1 MVAQNLSN
9 FHYAYSHLVRH
20 WHAGSEKYAGGD
32 ALFTALDNGWDI
44 DENVTYE
51 EHWSAGAGAQCVVV
65 FYFQLKRGGETMTM
79 PVITNPFV
87 RRILNDMDAKLIPA
101 KEKTKQVKK
110 A

>member
-1 MVAQNLSN
+1 MVVQNLSN

-20 WHAGSEKYAGGD
+20 WHAESEKYTGGD

-44 DENVTYE
+44 DETVTFE
-51 EHWSAGAGAQCVVV
+51 EHWSAGAQCVVV
-65 FYFQLKRGGETMTM
+65 FYFQLKRGGEAMIM

-87 RRILNDMDAKLIPA
+87 QRMLNEMEAKLVPA
-101 KEKTKQVKK
+101 KATKQVKK